1 MKKDT
6 RKGAKRGGRPRK
18 KTEVFDFGALKWGT
32 AAHARQSIAHLM
44 AAFSRDEISEGVLRV
59 LTYSARALLPFWE
72 FERDSRIE
80 ERLAEVERMLDSIL
94 KGERIVKTENRRIA

>member
-1 MKKDT
+1 MDKRKK
-6 RKGAKRGGRPRK
+6 AKRGGRPRK
-18 KTEVFDFGALKWGT
+18 KTEVFDFAALRWDT
-32 AAHARQSIAHLM
+32 APHARGSIARLM
-44 AAFSRDEISEGVLRV
+44 AAFSTDEISEGVLRV

-94 KGERIVKTENRRIA
+94 KGERIVKTADQRVA